1 MNAIVKDV
9 MTTPVVAVRL
19 RRYRV
24 SHVPGVVAVRNRFSD
39 PGMSPSA
46 SRSN

>member
-9 MTTPVVAVRL
+9 MTTPVVAVRPAASFKDMAVRL

-24 SHVPGVVAVRNRFSD
+24 SAF
-39 PGMSPSA
+39 PS
-46 SRSN
+46 N